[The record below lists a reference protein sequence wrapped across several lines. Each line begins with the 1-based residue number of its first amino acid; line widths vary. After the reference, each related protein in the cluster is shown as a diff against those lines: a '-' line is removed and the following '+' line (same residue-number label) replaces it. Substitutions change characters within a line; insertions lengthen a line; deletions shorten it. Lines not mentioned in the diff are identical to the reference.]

1 MKPTRRN
8 ASRASDDAGQDVT
21 GAAPAVGDDPPL
33 VLIADDF
40 GDAREMYREYLEFF
54 GFRAAE
60 ARDGK
65 EAIAR
70 ARELSPSVIL
80 MDLAMPAM
88 DGWEAT
94 RQLKADPR
102 TRAIPV
108 IAITGHA
115 LSGDAERAR
124 AAGCDGVLSKPCLP
138 QRVVEEVRR
147 ALALEGAGKARE
159 GRGP

>member
-1 MKPTRRN
+1 MSATKRN
-8 ASRASDDAGQDVT
+8 AQRSAPRAEGE
-21 GAAPAVGDDPPL
+21 PPL

-60 ARDGK
+60 ARDGN

-70 ARELSPSVIL
+70 AHELAPSVIL

-94 RQLKADPR
+94 RRLKADPR

-115 LSGDAERAR
+115 LNGDAERAL

-147 ALALEGAGKARE
+147 ALELAPKARE
-159 GRGP
+159 GRGA